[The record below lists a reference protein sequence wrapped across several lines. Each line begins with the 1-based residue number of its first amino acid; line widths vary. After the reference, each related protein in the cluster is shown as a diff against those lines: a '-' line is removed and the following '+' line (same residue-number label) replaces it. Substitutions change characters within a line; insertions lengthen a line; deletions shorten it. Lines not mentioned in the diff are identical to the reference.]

1 MGNLVKLITH
11 CTYKK
16 TTKMIKKP
24 YSLDS
29 FVIFD
34 SMSKVN
40 KNKGWSTTKLSVS
53 QEWQN
58 VYMYSVCCNS
68 LIFKYCAA
76 FNLSL
81 SYFKLGRA

>member
-11 CTYKK
+11 YTYKK

-34 SMSKVN
+34 SMS
-40 KNKGWSTTKLSVS
+40 
-53 QEWQN
+53 
-58 VYMYSVCCNS
+58 
-68 LIFKYCAA
+68 
-76 FNLSL
+76 
-81 SYFKLGRA
+81 

>member
-1 MGNLVKLITH
+1 MFKLPITP
-11 CTYKK
+11 TKK

-24 YSLDS
+24 YSLDN

-40 KNKGWSTTKLSVS
+40 KNKGWSIAKLSVS

-58 VYMYSVCCNS
+58 VFMYSVRC
-68 LIFKYCAA
+68 IA
-76 FNLSL
+76 
-81 SYFKLGRA
+81 